1 VHRAVSIALAG
12 GLALASTAWP
22 AVAAGEEPASDPAA
36 TTVEAPA
43 ATPEPAPGTAPP
55 PGGQPASD
63 AATGGEPASDAPSTG
78 QPAPDPAAGGE
89 SGAPDA
95 PSGAQPAVDPAPQPP
110 TTAPSAADGA
120 GNAEPAAEAPVSAA
134 PQPAPAPQPSRGAQ
148 PPGRPAPVRAVTV
161 PMPTR
166 PVPEPAAE
174 LSASH
179 TVPAPSPR
187 VRSAS
192 RRPASRARDCV
203 PLAVQSSPALIFVG
217 ARQPDAV
224 LTDPSAR
231 TRPERGGEHRRKA
244 TPAPRASERRP
255 TPPVEPARDGAVATA
270 AGTNAP
276 PALAC
281 TMPAASAA
289 LACLELGRLGA
300 GLAVPDAPGVFSLR
314 DRPG

>member
-1 VHRAVSIALAG
+1 
-12 GLALASTAWP
+12 
-22 AVAAGEEPASDPAA
+22 
-36 TTVEAPA
+36 
-43 ATPEPAPGTAPP
+43 
-55 PGGQPASD
+55 
-63 AATGGEPASDAPSTG
+63 
-78 QPAPDPAAGGE
+78 
-89 SGAPDA
+89 
-95 PSGAQPAVDPAPQPP
+95 
-110 TTAPSAADGA
+110 
-120 GNAEPAAEAPVSAA
+120 
-134 PQPAPAPQPSRGAQ
+134 
-148 PPGRPAPVRAVTV
+148 
-161 PMPTR
+161 
-166 PVPEPAAE
+166 
-174 LSASH
+174 
-179 TVPAPSPR
+179 
-187 VRSAS
+187 
-192 RRPASRARDCV
+192 
-203 PLAVQSSPALIFVG
+203 VQSSPALIFVG

-289 LACLELGRLGA
+289 LACLEPGRLGA